1 MNFAKWNN
9 LFGWLVFAIATAVYA
24 LTLEPTV
31 SFWDCGEWIA
41 TSYKLEVGHPPGA
54 PLYMLVAHLFSF
66 LSFGDVARVAW
77 AVNMLSAVASGAT
90 VMFLFWTISRL
101 IRRFDEESRKLGTF
115 ATLAAS
121 FVGAMAFCCSD
132 SFWFSAVE
140 AEVYAL
146 SSLFTAVLLWAML
159 RWEAEFATDRRRS
172 VRWLLLAALLLGLS
186 EGVHFLSML
195 VIPSAVMLLYYNTFH
210 PRWWKTLL
218 AFLASLAALLVVYKL
233 IIPGLFLL
241 FAKCNILFVN
251 NMHLSVNGAMLLT
264 AGIVALVCV
273 AVLVVALLKR
283 KRVLELATVAV
294 MLFLMG
300 LSPNFVTI
308 LRSQSHLPLNEGRPD
323 NPVSFYSYWS
333 RDQYT
338 QPPLVYGQYYTAP
351 VEDYGQK
358 DPVCEL
364 FYRVETEDTVLLFAD
379 NGEAQRFISQNH
391 LKNVA
396 VEARYL
402 IADSGRNSGYIYNK
416 AFCTFFPR
424 MWKAD
429 ADHYYPAWSGL
440 SGSLVD
446 YDGEKIYRPSFGD
459 NLRFFVTFQLVHSY
473 FRYFMWN
480 YCGRFNDCQG
490 YGSIRNGAVTTGI
503 PAADR
508 LFNGTAESD
517 IPDTLRN
524 EGRNEYYAIP
534 LLLGIVGLLYH
545 IKRDSRGAGVVALL
559 FLITGVGLVVYLNS
573 APYEPRERD
582 YVYVTSFYAFAI
594 WIGIGASL
602 FLSLAGKIRGWLGKV
617 LQIVVAVILMAV
629 PALMAAQ
636 NYDDHNRSGRFMA
649 RDSAY
654 NLLMSCQRNAILF
667 THGDNDTFPLWYLQ
681 EVEGIR
687 TDVRIVNLSLL
698 STPWYID
705 QLRQAQNEAQPLQ
718 LSFDASQYHGRKR
731 QLVFSNTEG
740 KKILSLEEMIDLVK
754 DDSRAIHYMDD
765 VDYFVI
771 PTSRVEIPVN
781 TEAFAAQTPGIV
793 YKRIPRSLFV
803 LLSGTLTRSDL
814 MHYDILLH
822 NDWQRPVYYSKY
834 ALSAVPELE
843 KYLQLEG
850 MAYRLTPFGLDN
862 AERSSSEQI
871 AVNSQLMLDNVLNH
885 FSWNDLHGVYLD
897 ETSRNF
903 CKMLLE
909 DIGELSETLVEERD
923 YATAMRLWDT
933 VLNYVPETMLRDEVL
948 LSMLNAYWAAGDTAI
963 NTFARRKTDQLATE
977 TGYFFA
983 MSPQVQ
989 HYVETDIEQCSETLL
1004 LMAMLAKN
1012 HKQEIPFKLIFDRL
1026 NPFLEPLTAIW
1037 DSKLRFYFSS
1047 DDPLHYEDEIASYID
1062 KLQMLYDLMEGEPD
1076 VERSKRLSEMLK
1088 IHIENYMDL

>member
-1 MNFAKWNN
+1 M
-9 LFGWLVFAIATAVYA
+9 GWLLFAIATAVYA
-24 LTLEPTV
+24 LTMEPTV

-54 PLYMLVAHLFSF
+54 PVYQLLAHAFSW
-66 LSFGDVARVAW
+66 LAMGNPMRVAW
-77 AVNMLSAVASGAT
+77 AINLLSAVASGAT
-90 VMFLFWTISRL
+90 VMFLFWTIVRL
-101 IRRFDEESRKLGTF
+101 IRRFGNEKPLGTF
-115 ATLAAS
+115 ATLAAAAA
-121 FVGAMAFCCSD
+121 GALIFCFSD
-132 SFWFSAVE
+132 SFWFSATE

-146 SSLFTAVLLWAML
+146 SMLLTTVVLWAML
-159 RWEAEFATDRRRS
+159 RWEAEFAANPRSS
-172 VRWLLLAALLLGLS
+172 VRWLLLVAFLLGLS
-186 EGVHFLSML
+186 EGVHFLSLL
-195 VIPSAVMLLYYNTFH
+195 VIPSAVMMVYYAKC
-210 PRWWKTLL
+210 RSKWWKLLL
-218 AFLASLAALLVVYKL
+218 AFVAAFGLLLTVFKML
-233 IIPGLFLL
+233 IPGVFWF
-241 FAKCNILFVN
+241 FAKCNLLFVN
-251 NMHLSVNGAMLLT
+251 GLHLSVNGAMGLT
-264 AGIVALVCV
+264 AGIVAVVCV
-273 AVLVVALLKR
+273 GVWILAVATKKR
-283 KRVLELATVAV
+283 RLELLTVAC
-294 MLFLMG
+294 MLFLVG
-300 LSPNFVTI
+300 LSPNVLTV
-308 LRSQSHLPLNEGRPD
+308 LRAQAQTPINEGCPD
-323 NPVSFYSYWS
+323 NPVAFYSYWS
-333 RDQYT
+333 RDQYL
-338 QPPLVYGQYYTAP
+338 QPPLLYGQYYTAP
-351 VEDYGQK
+351 VEDYANKKPTYQL
-358 DPVCEL
+358 V
-364 FYRVETEDTVLLFAD
+364 YNIETQETTQLFAT
-379 NGEAQRFISQNH
+379 EAEALAFAERQNIE
-391 LKNVA
+391 NA
-396 VEARYL
+396 VVTPVYTVV
-402 IADSGRNSGYIYNK
+402 DSGRNSGYTFGK
-416 AFCTFFPR
+416 EFCTLFPR

-429 ADHYYPAWSGL
+429 AEHYYPAWSGL
-440 SGSLVD
+440 SGTFVET
-446 YDGEKIYRPSFGD
+446 DGESMYRPSFGD

-490 YGSIRNGAVTTGI
+490 FGSIRNGAVTTGI

-508 LFNGTAESD
+508 FFNGTAKSD
-517 IPDTLRN
+517 IPETLRN

-545 IKRDSRGAGVVALL
+545 IKRDSRGAGVVGLL

-740 KKILSLEEMIDLVK
+740 KKILSLDEMIDLVK

-963 NTFARRKTDQLATE
+963 NAFAQRKTDQLATE

-983 MSPQVQ
+983 MSPQVR
-989 HYVETDIEQCSETLL
+989 HYVEADIEQCSETLL
-1004 LMAMLAKN
+1004 HMAMLAKN

-1026 NPFLEPLTAIW
+1026 SPFLEPLTAIW
-1037 DSKLRFYFSS
+1037 DGKLRFYFAS
-1047 DDPLHYEDEIASYID
+1047 DDPLHYEEEIGSYID
-1062 KLQMLYDLMEGEPD
+1062 KLQTLYDLMEG
-1076 VERSKRLSEMLK
+1076 RQNSEQLAKVSQMLK
-1088 IHIENYMDL
+1088 YHVENYMNL